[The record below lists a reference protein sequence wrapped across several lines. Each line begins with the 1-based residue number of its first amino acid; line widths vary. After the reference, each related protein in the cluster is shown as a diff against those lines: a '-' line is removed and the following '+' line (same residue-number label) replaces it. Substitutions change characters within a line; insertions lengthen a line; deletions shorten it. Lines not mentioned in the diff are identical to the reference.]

1 MQLTNEME
9 LSSEERR
16 GLDDVLAM
24 LLDVGDVM
32 EAESVAD
39 MFGVSSQ
46 SVDIVAV
53 REQFSH
59 FSAIFLI

>member
-1 MQLTNEME
+1 VQLTNEME